1 MNKFILSLA
10 FIALSSS
17 FFSALAQRSLP
28 KTQDK
33 IEFPNDDVVGTWKW
47 FCGSV
52 VTVSPDGNVKAVW
65 DDGKCATA
73 RYEKIEDN
81 KYRFIWGNNEWIDIL
96 KLKKEGNILD
106 GQNQCGNKVT
116 ATKIASS
123 VNTGNALDQHQKR
136 NLQDPKRSQVS
147 EVSQK
152 YAGEW
157 KMSSWGGHY
166 ELFTNGR
173 VSINNDGSK
182 PNGGMWLVVY
192 DRLYLIWSDC
202 SDVDVFKLNA
212 DDNMRLERIDNRSTP
227 GVIFEKI
234 QGSAKPTNAEPT
246 NAIRRRL
253 VPIPA
258 KS

>member
-1 MNKFILSLA
+1 MNKIILILT
-10 FIALSSS
+10 FIALSAS
-17 FFSALAQRSLP
+17 FSTFAQRPLP
-28 KTQDK
+28 RTHDK
-33 IEFPNDDVVGTWKW
+33 IEFQSDDVVGTWKW

-65 DDGKCATA
+65 DDGRCATA

-123 VNTGNALDQHQKR
+123 VNTGIAPDQPEKR
-136 NLQDPKRSQVS
+136 NPQDPKRSQIS
-147 EVSQK
+147 ETSQK
-152 YAGEW
+152 YSGKW
-157 KMSSWGGHY
+157 KMSSWGGNY
-166 ELFTNGR
+166 ELFADGR

-192 DRLYLIWSDC
+192 DRLYLIWNDC

-212 DDNMRLERIDNRSTP
+212 GDNMKLERIDNRTSP
-227 GVIFEKI
+227 GVTFEKI
-234 QGSAKPTNAEPT
+234 QGTTDASANRPLP
-246 NAIRRRL
+246 IRRRV
-253 VPIPA
+253 VPIPS

>member
-1 MNKFILSLA
+1 MNKIILLLT
-10 FIALSSS
+10 FIALSAS
-17 FFSALAQRSLP
+17 FSTFAQRPLP
-28 KTQDK
+28 RNQDK
-33 IEFPNDDVVGTWKW
+33 IEFQSDDVVGTWKW

-65 DDGKCATA
+65 DDGRCATA

-81 KYRFIWGNNEWIDIL
+81 KYRFIWGNNESIDIL

-123 VNTGNALDQHQKR
+123 VNTGIATDQPEKR
-136 NLQDPKRSQVS
+136 NPQDPKRSQIS
-147 EVSQK
+147 ETSQK
-152 YAGEW
+152 YSGKW
-157 KMSSWGGHY
+157 KMSSWGGNY
-166 ELFTNGR
+166 ELFADGR

-192 DRLYLIWSDC
+192 DRLYLIWNDC

-212 DDNMRLERIDNRSTP
+212 GDNMKLERIDNRTSP
-227 GVIFEKI
+227 GVTFEKI
-234 QGSAKPTNAEPT
+234 QGTTDASANRPLP
-246 NAIRRRL
+246 IRRRV
-253 VPIPA
+253 VPIPS

>member
-1 MNKFILSLA
+1 MNKIILLLT
-10 FIALSSS
+10 FIALSAS
-17 FFSALAQRSLP
+17 FSTFAQRPLP
-28 KTQDK
+28 RTQDK
-33 IEFPNDDVVGTWKW
+33 IEFLSDDVVGTWKW

-65 DDGKCATA
+65 DDGRCATA

-123 VNTGNALDQHQKR
+123 VNTGIAPDQPEKR
-136 NLQDPKRSQVS
+136 NPQDPKRSQIS
-147 EVSQK
+147 ETSQK
-152 YAGEW
+152 YSGKW
-157 KMSSWGGHY
+157 KMSSWGGNY
-166 ELFTNGR
+166 ELFADGR

-192 DRLYLIWSDC
+192 DRLYLIWNDC

-212 DDNMRLERIDNRSTP
+212 GDNMKLERIDNRTSP
-227 GVIFEKI
+227 GVTFEKI
-234 QGSAKPTNAEPT
+234 QGTTDASANRPLP
-246 NAIRRRL
+246 IRRRV
-253 VPIPA
+253 VPIPS